1 MAVQTRLIQLTD
13 GRELAWAEMG
23 DPDGYPVF
31 AFHGTPGSRHQILV
45 DPAPALAAGV
55 RLIAPDRPGC
65 GASTWQPRRTFAG
78 WANDVAEL
86 ADHLGVQRF
95 AVLGISGG
103 GPHAAVCARLLSDRV
118 SAAALVSGVGSLAQ
132 PGSEAGMMLANRVF
146 ARLARNAPAV
156 NDVIFG
162 LIFLVG
168 RRFPERV
175 LPMLVNS
182 MPAVDTAVLS
192 RPEVRSS
199 FVRML
204 TNASRTAGRAAARDF
219 RLFARDWGFRIEDI
233 TVPVQVWQGDV
244 DVNVPVA
251 HAERYAAAIPDA
263 VLHLMPGEGHLMFV
277 DHFEKILR
285 ELQSSAR

>member
-233 TVPVQVWQGDV
+233 TVPVQ
-244 DVNVPVA
+244 
-251 HAERYAAAIPDA
+251 
-263 VLHLMPGEGHLMFV
+263 
-277 DHFEKILR
+277 
-285 ELQSSAR
+285 